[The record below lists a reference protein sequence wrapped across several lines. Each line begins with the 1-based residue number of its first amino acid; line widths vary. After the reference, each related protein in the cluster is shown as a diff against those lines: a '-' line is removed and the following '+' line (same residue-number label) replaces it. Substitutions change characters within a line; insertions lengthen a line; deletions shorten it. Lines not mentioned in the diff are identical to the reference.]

1 MPTPHARSRPAS
13 LLGVALGCAILL
25 LIAGCGSSSPKRTGS
40 GSATN
45 GVSAAFKFA
54 SCMRNHGASNFPEPQ
69 VSNRPGGQSISIRVP
84 ASLGDSPAF
93 RVAQKAC
100 SGILPGPQNG
110 NPVQIAQQQH
120 QREQDLLAFTT
131 CLRSHGLPDFPDPT
145 SQGQLTL
152 DMITSAGVDLH
163 APQTLTAAKACIG
176 ASHGAVTPAA
186 VEQAVNGSP

>member
-1 MPTPHARSRPAS
+1 
-13 LLGVALGCAILL
+13 
-25 LIAGCGSSSPKRTGS
+25 
-40 GSATN
+40 
-45 GVSAAFKFA
+45 
-54 SCMRNHGASNFPEPQ
+54 MRNHGASNFPEPQ
-69 VSNRPGGQSISIRVP
+69 VSNRPGGQSIAIRVP
-84 ASLGDSPAF
+84 ASLGGSPAF

-131 CLRSHGLPDFPDPT
+131 CLRSHGLPAFPDPT